1 MELVAPGTL
10 VKLAPPSAL
19 TCHCALGVGLPL
31 ADAMKE
37 TELPAH
43 TALFGG
49 FAVTAGAE
57 LMVTVALPEP
67 ELEQLASV
75 TLVTV

>member
-1 MELVAPGTL
+1 MLLKV
-10 VKLAPPSAL
+10 APPSTL

-31 ADAMKE
+31 AEAVKE

-43 TALFGG
+43 TALLTG

-75 TLVTV
+75 TVVTL

>member
-1 MELVAPGTL
+1 
-10 VKLAPPSAL
+10 
-19 TCHCALGVGLPL
+19 VGLPL
-31 ADAMKE
+31 AEAARE

-43 TALFGG
+43 TALLAG
-49 FAVTAGAE
+49 FAVTAGGE

-75 TLVTV
+75 TLVTL